1 MAEIGDPKFM
11 EAALQEKLKDPTK
24 ELAKEI
30 FQFLL
35 PKAEIEI
42 TIILSAL
49 SMVLATAAVEANMEE
64 EKAVYAFRKSYGN
77 SKRRLKQVIKGM
89 PNE

>member
-1 MAEIGDPKFM
+1 MEDPV
-11 EAALQEKLKDPTK
+11 K
-24 ELAKEI
+24 ELAVEV

-35 PKAEIEI
+35 PKANVDT

-49 SMVLATAAVEANMEE
+49 SMVLATVAVESGMEE